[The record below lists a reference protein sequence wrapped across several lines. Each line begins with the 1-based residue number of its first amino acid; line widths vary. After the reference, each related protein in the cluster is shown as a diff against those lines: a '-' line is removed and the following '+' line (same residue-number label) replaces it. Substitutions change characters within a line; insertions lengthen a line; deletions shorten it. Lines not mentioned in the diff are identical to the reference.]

1 MQSFYL
7 YILKCANGAYYIG
20 HTDDIE
26 RRLEQHQTKAPG
38 VDSYV
43 SRHLPTELVFVECLG
58 TRAEA
63 FEAERRIKKWTRK
76 KKEALIRRDFECLTA
91 LAKKNF

>member
-1 MQSFYL
+1 MQPFYL
-7 YILKCANGAYYIG
+7 YILKCSNDSYYIG
-20 HTDDIE
+20 HTDNIE
-26 RRLEQHQTKAPG
+26 RRLEQHQSTTEN
-38 VDSYV
+38 SYV
-43 SRHLPTELVFVECLG
+43 SRYLPAKLVFIECLG

-76 KKEALIRRDFECLTA
+76 KKEALIRRDFEFLSA

>member
-7 YILKCANGAYYIG
+7 YILRCANGAFYIG

-26 RRLEQHQTKAPG
+26 RRLEQHLVKAPG

-43 SRHLPTELVFVECLG
+43 SRYLPTELVFVECLG

-76 KKEALIRRDFECLTA
+76 KKEALIRRDFECLA
-91 LAKKNF
+91 VLAKKNF